1 MAISR
6 AQLAKELEPGLNA
19 LFGMEYD
26 RYENEH
32 AEIFDTESS
41 DRAFEEEVL
50 IVGFGNASVKEEGQG
65 VEFDSASEGFTARYT
80 HETVALA
87 FSLTE
92 EAVED
97 NLYDR
102 LGARYT
108 KALARSM
115 AHTKQVK
122 AANVLNNAFSSSFA
136 GGDGVSLINTAH
148 PLANGGTLANRATT
162 MADLNETS
170 LENALI
176 SISTFVDDRNMIL
189 AMRGTKLIVPPQ
201 LQFVADRLL
210 ETPGRVG
217 TADNDINA
225 IRNMGL
231 LPEGY
236 AVNHFLTD
244 TDAFFILTDC
254 PDGFKHFERTPIT
267 TSMEG
272 DFDTGNVRYK
282 ARERYSFGF
291 SNPRCV
297 FGSQGSL
304 IRFHVKQ
311 CGVA

>member
-6 AQLAKELEPGLNA
+6 GQLVKELEPGLNA
-19 LFGMEYD
+19 LFGLEYK
-26 RYENEH
+26 RYENQH
-32 AEIFDTESS
+32 AEIYTTESS

-297 FGSQGSL
+297 FGSQG
-304 IRFHVKQ
+304 
-311 CGVA
+311 A